1 LSIRTLEKSLLYVL
15 TYSAR
20 CFESILRHKNMNE
33 KTAAESYGKLELTL
47 GSELPIMDIQFLLTK
62 IPAN

>member
-1 LSIRTLEKSLLYVL
+1 
-15 TYSAR
+15 
-20 CFESILRHKNMNE
+20 MNE